1 MSPHQEVFKMAKVYA
16 SLVRKGVKSIEE
28 VPKQLKKQV
37 QAILAQE
44 ENE

>member
-1 MSPHQEVFKMAKVYA
+1 MVNVYV
-16 SLVRKGVKSIEE
+16 SLIQKGIKTIDE

-44 ENE
+44 VNE

>member
-1 MSPHQEVFKMAKVYA
+1 MAKVYA